1 MITSQPNF
9 QDQQSIDILLDA
21 SMVDASH
28 GEIIAEEDDLRA
40 KNVQLDLI
48 GDKNEAQSNSEAIPV
63 TQLVSVGT
71 SIGRHADEVVQPN
84 SIEML
89 VEYGT
94 SGFTHEVGINTTRT
108 GDVRDDFILALDC
121 Y

>member
-71 SIGRHADEVVQPN
+71 SIGRHADEAVQPN
-84 SIEML
+84 LIKRL
-89 VEYGT
+89 
-94 SGFTHEVGINTTRT
+94 SGFTHEVRINTTRT
-108 GDVRDDFILALDC
+108 GDVRDDSILALDC

>member
-40 KNVQLDLI
+40 KNIQLDSI

-63 TQLVSVGT
+63 TQLV
-71 SIGRHADEVVQPN
+71 
-84 SIEML
+84 
-89 VEYGT
+89 
-94 SGFTHEVGINTTRT
+94 
-108 GDVRDDFILALDC
+108 
-121 Y
+121 